1 MTDFPLVTLDS
12 LPLGFCT
19 QKFSKIHTAGSTSL
33 THSYTHLLTNPF
45 LEPDIL
51 SVSKYS
57 EPTTGFLEVKPSSVF
72 VI

>member
-1 MTDFPLVTLDS
+1 MTDFPLVTLHS

-19 QKFSKIHTAGSTSL
+19 QKFSKIHTIGFTSL
-33 THSYTHLLTNPF
+33 THSLTNPF

-57 EPTTGFLEVKPSSVF
+57 EPTTDFLKVKPSSVF